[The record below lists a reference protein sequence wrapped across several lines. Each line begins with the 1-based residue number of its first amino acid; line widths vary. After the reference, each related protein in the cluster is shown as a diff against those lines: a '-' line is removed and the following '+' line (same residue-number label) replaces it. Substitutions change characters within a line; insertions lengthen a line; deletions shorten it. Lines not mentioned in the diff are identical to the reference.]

1 MAICLKLTQHKF
13 YCKFVSQHEPLI
25 FVLCSVAVDYVNIN
39 ENACVTCEPCARDV
53 PPQNVCALT
62 TVSNAGT
69 LPGEHV
75 VFFSY
80 F

>member
-1 MAICLKLTQHKF
+1 MLG
-13 YCKFVSQHEPLI
+13 S
-25 FVLCSVAVDYVNIN
+25 AVDYVNIN
-39 ENACVTCEPCARDV
+39 ENACVRCEPCARDV

-75 VFFSY
+75 VFFEFKNFSSEKKAQNISLE
-80 F
+80 FHMMK

>member
-1 MAICLKLTQHKF
+1 MLG
-13 YCKFVSQHEPLI
+13 S
-25 FVLCSVAVDYVNIN
+25 AVDYVNIN
-39 ENACVTCEPCARDV
+39 DNACVTCEPCARDV

-75 VFFSY
+75 VFFSNLKILALKRRHRILV
-80 F
+80 